1 MRMGIS
7 SGFKIPVITG
17 ILFLVIFSTGSFAQ
31 DALKDMRSN
40 VIEKIDGKNYYIHT
54 IKKGQTLYMISKAYG
69 ADVNEVIRENPE
81 VKEGIYAGQRIRI
94 PSMKS
99 EEPAKKGVKPVPQ
112 KQKEPVNPPPS
123 PISPPTLPAPT
134 TPLAPIPE
142 PSPVVV
148 LPCGQDTAAKRSI
161 YNVALM
167 IPLYLSEIDKINMD
181 TLPVNPEETYNSF
194 RFIQFYEGFRIA
206 AESLQKS
213 GAAINVYVYD
223 AVKDTNATR
232 RLISNPEM
240 KKMDM
245 IIGLMYNINFQMVA
259 AFAQKYNIPVVN
271 PISERELIIAGN
283 PMVFKVRP
291 PLKSQV
297 PELVEYLSESFLNDN
312 IIIIRDVHFKDT
324 EGPDSLRKAFTDKSM
339 NVHLINGYGGA
350 FEIFSKEKENILVV
364 FSDNKVFTLELFTKL
379 NEFRNDYKLT
389 IIGLP
394 HWDEMEG
401 LEPEYL
407 VNLKTH
413 MMAPSF
419 IDYDDPEVR
428 KFVIHYQDRYKT
440 DPDILA
446 FHGFDV
452 TFYFLSALVKYGKA
466 FDHCLTEHRMK
477 SLKTDFHFSQSP
489 GNGFENQHWEMYKFE
504 NYKVKRIIVE

>member
-1 MRMGIS
+1 MGMRMSIS
-7 SGFKIPVITG
+7 SGFTVPMITG
-17 ILFLVIFSTGSFAQ
+17 ILFILFFNTGSFAQ
-31 DALKDMRSN
+31 DALKEMRSN

-81 VKEGIYAGQRIRI
+81 VKEGIYAGQKIRI
-94 PSMKS
+94 PALKS
-99 EEPAKKGVKPVPQ
+99 EEPVKKYVKPIPQ

-123 PISPPTLPAPT
+123 PTTPPAP
-134 TPLAPIPE
+134 PVPAPE
-142 PSPVVV
+142 PAPVVV
-148 LPCGQDTAAKRSI
+148 LPCGQDTAAKRST
-161 YNVALM
+161 YHVALM
-167 IPLYLSEIDKINMD
+167 IPLYLNEIDQINMD
-181 TLPVNPEETYNSF
+181 TLPVDPEETYNSF

-206 AESLQKS
+206 TDSLQKS

-232 RLISNPEM
+232 RLISNPEL

-245 IIGLMYNINFQMVA
+245 IIGLMYNRNFQMVA
-259 AFAQKYNIPVVN
+259 EFARKNNIPVVN
-271 PISERELIIAGN
+271 PISERDQIITGN
-283 PMVFKVRP
+283 PMVLKVRP
-291 PLKSQV
+291 ALKSQV
-297 PELVEYLSESFLNDN
+297 PELAEYLSKSFLNDN

-324 EGPDSLRKAFTDKSM
+324 ESPESLRNACTDKSM
-339 NVHLINGYGGA
+339 NVHLINGYGSA
-350 FEIFSKEKENILVV
+350 FEHFSKEKENVLVV

-394 HWDEMEG
+394 KWDEMEG

-419 IDYDDPEVR
+419 IDYDDPEVK
-428 KFVIHYQDRYKT
+428 KFVVAYQARYKT

-446 FHGFDV
+446 FHGFDIAV
-452 TFYFLSALVKYGKA
+452 YFLTALEKYGKA
-466 FDHCLTEHRMK
+466 FDHCIPELRLK
-477 SLKTDFHFSQSP
+477 SLKTDFHFTQSP
-489 GNGFENQHWEMYKFE
+489 GNGFENQHWEIYKFE
-504 NYKVKRIIVE
+504 NYRVKRVTME

>member
-1 MRMGIS
+1 MGMRIGIY
-7 SGFKIPVITG
+7 SGFTVPVITG
-17 ILFLVIFSTGSFAQ
+17 ILFILFFSTGSLAQ
-31 DALKDMRSN
+31 ESLKEMRSS
-40 VIEKIDGKNYYIHT
+40 VVEKIDGKDYYIHT

-81 VKEGIYAGQRIRI
+81 VKEGINAGQKIRI
-94 PSMKS
+94 PFNKPDGSL
-99 EEPAKKGVKPVPQ
+99 KKNVKPVPP
-112 KQKEPVNPPPS
+112 KQKEAVNPLPSPPS
-123 PISPPTLPAPT
+123 PTTPPSPPAPQET
-134 TPLAPIPE
+134 VPE
-142 PSPVVV
+142 VI
-148 LPCGQDTAAKRSI
+148 LPCGEDKAAKRDV

-167 IPLYLSEIDKINMD
+167 IPLYLNEIDKINMD
-181 TLPVNPEETYNSF
+181 TLTGNPEEAFNSL
-194 RFIQFYEGFRIA
+194 RFIQFYEGFRMA
-206 AESLQKS
+206 VDSLQRS
-213 GAAINVYVYD
+213 GKAINVYVYD

-245 IIGLMYNINFQMVA
+245 IIGLMYNRNFQMVA
-259 AFAQKYNIPVVN
+259 TFAQKYKIPVVN
-271 PISERELIIAGN
+271 PISEREEIIAGN

-291 PLKSQV
+291 SLKSQV
-297 PELVEYLSESFLNDN
+297 PELLGYLSESYLNDN

-324 EGPDSLRKAFTDKSM
+324 ESPEALRKACTDKSM
-339 NVHLINGYGGA
+339 NVHLISGYGSA
-350 FEIFSKEKENILVV
+350 FDLFSKEKENILVV

-379 NEFRNDYKLT
+379 NEFRNDYKLA

-419 IDYDDPEVR
+419 IDYNDPEVK
-428 KFVIHYQDRYKT
+428 KFVYHYQDRFKT
-440 DPDILA
+440 DPDFLA

-452 TFYFLSALVKYGKA
+452 TFYFLSALIKYGKA
-466 FDHCLTEHRMK
+466 FDHCIPELRMK
-477 SLKTDFHFSQSP
+477 SLKTDFHFSQAP

-504 NYKVKRIIVE
+504 NYEIKRLRVE